1 MNTGSHFHKQ
11 MQEVKSD
18 LLRMAGLV
26 EEAIHDSS
34 SALARRDAELAMT
47 VISKDRP
54 IDMMQN
60 QIEER
65 CIALL
70 ATQQPVAVDLR
81 FLSAVIKICAYLE
94 RMGDQAVNIAQRSL
108 ALKEL
113 LPTEVPA
120 TILDMAEISQDMARS
135 CMDALANGDLQLVC
149 KVLARDKDLDDLNRQ
164 VLEDM
169 VEWMA
174 TEQRL
179 IRRGVEFILAARHY
193 ERVGDEATNIAEE
206 VVFLVEGRIIRHQG
220 GMVPREPDANAC

>member
-1 MNTGSHFHKQ
+1 MTNESHFHKQ
-11 MQEVKSD
+11 MQEVRSD
-18 LLRMAGLV
+18 LMRMAGLV
-26 EEAIHDSS
+26 EEAIHDAS
-34 SALARRDAELAMT
+34 SALARRDTEQALR

-65 CIALL
+65 CITLL

-81 FLSAVIKICAYLE
+81 FLAAVIKICAYLE

-120 TILDMAEISQDMARS
+120 TILDMADISQDMART

-149 KVLARDKDLDDLNRQ
+149 KVIARDNDLDALNRQ

-174 TEQRL
+174 NEQRL

-193 ERVGDEATNIAEE
+193 ERIGDEATNIVEE

-220 GMVPREPDANAC
+220 HMEGTPKAC

>member
-113 LPTEVPA
+113 LPTEVPP
-120 TILDMAEISQDMARS
+120 TILDMAEISQDMARA

-220 GMVPREPDANAC
+220 GMEPREPDANAC